1 MRQQQFATLF
11 AFICLFSASAV
22 AQQPLPADRDL
33 IRDRQERL
41 LEEQRKRIEE
51 LQQLPGREASA
62 EHAQPAQDERCFEI
76 KSIKLQ
82 GVSLLSESTQQ
93 ELLKPFLNRCLGAN
107 QLNELLKAITQHYID
122 QGYVTSRAYLPQQDL
137 SDGELEVLVVEGRVE
152 GLDSS
157 AIATERELAMGFP
170 GEPGEP
176 LNLRE
181 MEQLV
186 DQLNRLP
193 SRPAQLEL
201 LPGKEVG
208 GSRVQLKG
216 EPTKPWRV
224 GLTW

>member
-82 GVSLLSESTQQ
+82 GVMEKQQGRPVTFGTSLLKQ
-93 ELLKPFLNRCLGAN
+93 KM
-107 QLNELLKAITQHYID
+107 ITFSKFHWPITTMNVW
-122 QGYVTSRAYLPQQDL
+122 GWWSYLRTGMP
-137 SDGELEVLVVEGRVE
+137 
-152 GLDSS
+152 
-157 AIATERELAMGFP
+157 
-170 GEPGEP
+170 
-176 LNLRE
+176 
-181 MEQLV
+181 
-186 DQLNRLP
+186 
-193 SRPAQLEL
+193 
-201 LPGKEVG
+201 
-208 GSRVQLKG
+208 
-216 EPTKPWRV
+216 
-224 GLTW
+224 